1 MLYTTNTAIRLR
13 PGDID
18 IEIAQKQRLL
28 SERNKFYGKLN
39 RIGFIPDE
47 DLRRQIEYIRRDV
60 EHRIETLAENLVEIG
75 G

>member
-1 MLYTTNTAIRLR
+1 MLYTTNPAIKLH

-28 SERNKFYGKLN
+28 SERAKFYGKLN

-47 DLRRQIEYIRRDV
+47 DLRHQIEYIRREV
-60 EHRIETLAENLVEIG
+60 ECRIERLAENLVEIG

>member
-1 MLYTTNTAIRLR
+1 MNPLR
-13 PGDID
+13 VYVPTKLD
-18 IEIAQKQRLL
+18 IEISQKQRLL

-47 DLRRQIEYIRRDV
+47 DLRCQIEYIRRDV
-60 EHRIETLAENLVEIG
+60 EHRIEMLAENLVEIG

>member
-1 MLYTTNTAIRLR
+1 MKPLQIYVPTKLDR
-13 PGDID
+13 
-18 IEIAQKQRLL
+18 EIAEKQRLL

-60 EHRIETLAENLVEIG
+60 EHRIETLAEYLVEIG

>member
-1 MLYTTNTAIRLR
+1 MKPLQIYVPTKLDR
-13 PGDID
+13 
-18 IEIAQKQRLL
+18 EIAEKQRLL
-28 SERNKFYGKLN
+28 SDRAKFYGKLN

-60 EHRIETLAENLVEIG
+60 EHRIERLAENLVEIG

>member
-28 SERNKFYGKLN
+28 SDRAKFYGKLN

-47 DLRRQIEYIRRDV
+47 DLRHQIDYIRREV
-60 EHRIETLAENLVEIG
+60 ERRIERLAENLVEIG